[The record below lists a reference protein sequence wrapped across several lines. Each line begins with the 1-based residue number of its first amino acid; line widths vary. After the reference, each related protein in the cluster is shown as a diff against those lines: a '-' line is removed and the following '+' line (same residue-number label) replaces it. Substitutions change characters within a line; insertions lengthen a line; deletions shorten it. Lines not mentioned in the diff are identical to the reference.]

1 MSKKKNVNSLVISLI
16 IVFLIV
22 SLLPL
27 FITLFD
33 KDKENNNSNTSSTE
47 FEILG
52 SYFDFSNGEM
62 FIELNS
68 GNVRT
73 NKKIDGVFV
82 NVKNIGVEHLKYV
95 STLIETTDG
104 YYYLSEVESVSS
116 ILNTAFDS
124 DCTVTIDIYVK
135 YGDRDFKVD
144 TKYISVKSC
153 WTDPV

>member
-1 MSKKKNVNSLVISLI
+1 MSKNKKINSIIIPLI
-16 IVFLIV
+16 IVLILV
-22 SLLPL
+22 SFLPL
-27 FITLFD
+27 FVTLFNKD
-33 KDKENNNSNTSSTE
+33 KDNNGTSSSSSE
-47 FEILG
+47 LEILG
-52 SYFDFSNGEM
+52 SYFDFSDGEM

-73 NKKIDGVFV
+73 NKKIDSVFV
-82 NVKNIGVEHLKYV
+82 NVKNVGVERLKFN

-104 YYYLSEVESVSS
+104 YYYLNELESVSS
-116 ILNTAFDS
+116 ILGTVFDS
-124 DCTVTIDIYVK
+124 DTTVTVDIYVK